1 MDLKNH
7 PNAREAE
14 NRLIADIER
23 TPEREPSLWWWGIAL
38 FGLFIL
44 GCWVQGQ
51 P

>member
-14 NRLIADIER
+14 DRLWADIER
-23 TPEREPSLWWWGIAL
+23 TPKRESVNCWQWWVL
-38 FGLFIL
+38 LGLVVL

-51 P
+51 